1 MLRNKIKL
9 SKEPTGY
16 TLLDFLYVHDIL
28 EFLRGQQ
35 SWATEF

>member
-1 MLRNKIKL
+1 MFKKG
-9 SKEPTGY
+9 PAGY